1 MEHPERTFGRAMI
14 ASVVMVATSYLLPL
28 LVALGASDSPQ
39 QDWKA
44 GHLTVVAGNVVGHWL
59 AAWTVL
65 AAAASNVALFLA
77 ELSGD
82 AYQVSWILVS

>member
-1 MEHPERTFGRAMI
+1 MFGKAMI
-14 ASVVMVATSYLLPL
+14 LSVVFVAASYILPL

-39 QDWKA
+39 EDWKA
-44 GHLTVVAGNVVGHWL
+44 GHLTVVAGETVGHWL

-65 AAAASNVALFLA
+65 AAAASNLALFLA

-82 AYQVSWILVS
+82 AYQVISFICLVDCI

>member
-1 MEHPERTFGRAMI
+1 M
-14 ASVVMVATSYLLPL
+14 
-28 LVALGASDSPQ
+28 VALGTSDSPQ
-39 QDWKA
+39 GDWKA
-44 GHLTVVAGNVVGHWL
+44 GHLTVVAGEVVGKWL

-82 AYQVSWILVS
+82 AYQVRGVSKNYLLLLLWTSKNAAISALTV